1 MINLEDIKLYLP
13 KYLSTTS
20 EHDLFKNLQDFPSN
34 IDTRIYS
41 NMLFDD
47 DIIYQGDG
55 IDGFLVINLPNTKI
69 KEAKV
74 VILSNTCDVD
84 VSNVRM
90 YTSSIC
96 YTPLINLQKFIEK
109 LKSKN
114 NLSLDRIDQF
124 VQSLKKQKIS
134 QILFL
139 PKGGKLDYDAFIF
152 FDKINSCDNMSFNRS
167 NLNEK
172 RLFTLS
178 NFGLY
183 LFLFKLS
190 INFSRIR
197 EGVDRG

>member
-1 MINLEDIKLYLP
+1 MINLDDIKLYLP

-20 EHDLFKNLQDFPSN
+20 EQDLFKNLLDFPAN
-34 IDTRIYS
+34 IDNRVYS
-41 NMLFDD
+41 NLLFDN

-84 VSNVRM
+84 INNVRM
-90 YTSSIC
+90 YASSIC
-96 YTPLINLQKFIEK
+96 YTPLINLKKYIEI
-109 LKSKN
+109 LKIKN
-114 NLSLDRIDQF
+114 NASLERIDQF

-152 FDKINSCDNMSFNRS
+152 FDKINSCDNMNIKRS
-167 NLNEK
+167 ALKEK
-172 RLFTLS
+172 RIFTLS

-190 INFSRIR
+190 IHFSRIR